1 MADMGNGSSG
11 RHFKPSGNAPGSYG
25 REEDF
30 GAAMGPSA
38 YPSSSDGREGYGAAG
53 SYGAADSYGATDSY
67 GTADSPYGAPYESA
81 YGVAPSSR
89 STGKSPRKRSK
100 APFVVGGVLVALVV
114 AIAGVGAAALFSAK
128 DLKAQASEVMQGVSG
143 MSDAV
148 AAQDYASAANAAQEV
163 ARIAGEM
170 RDSLSSPLWTVA
182 SLVPVYGQDVSSVR
196 AIIGSLDDVASDA
209 LVPVTEALAANPPSG
224 LISADKTIDVPA
236 VTQLFA
242 TIGDAADAVQTCT
255 DTVSS
260 LPAFHIAKLE
270 STVAPVREKLTEMN
284 DLVQNAADLAPLAGA
299 IFGAEGDRTY
309 LITAQNSAEMR
320 ASGGFPGSMGTLRL
334 QGGKIELDEFS
345 KVYDVMAEA
354 TSPELG
360 VSEQEIS
367 LFGGFMNVA
376 RDAGMDPD
384 FTRVADIWA
393 TAYEEKTGVH
403 VDGVISVT
411 PAVVQDLLAIAGP
424 ITLSDGTVVD
434 GTNAT
439 KVLQHDLYWNY
450 LSKETSMSGNGDV
463 ADALFAEAADL
474 AFEQFFSG
482 LNSDTLLRFVE
493 LMRKGMENRSVMFWL
508 SDTDEQEA
516 LSALGC
522 SGDVLTDPRSPA
534 VGTYFSLWIG
544 SKMGWYIDIEN
555 EITSTRENADG
566 SRTYGVKT
574 TYRNTATP
582 EIIESAGDYISGY
595 LEGFDRDN
603 LYPEL
608 LIYAPTGGRISSF
621 EASNGA
627 QFVETEHKGI
637 QVFHASRP
645 DLRAGESI
653 VCTYEV
659 TTAAGDQED
668 LTFMSTPTLTSYR

>member
-1 MADMGNGSSG
+1 M
-11 RHFKPSGNAPGSYG
+11 
-25 REEDF
+25 
-30 GAAMGPSA
+30 
-38 YPSSSDGREGYGAAG
+38 
-53 SYGAADSYGATDSY
+53 
-67 GTADSPYGAPYESA
+67 
-81 YGVAPSSR
+81 
-89 STGKSPRKRSK
+89 
-100 APFVVGGVLVALVV
+100 GVLVALVV

-128 DLKAQASEVMQGVSG
+128 DLKAQASEAMQGVSG

-224 LISADKTIDVPA
+224 LISADKTIDVSA

-270 STVAPVREKLTEMN
+270 STVTPVREKLTEMN

-463 ADALFAEAADL
+463 ADACLPRQRTSPSSSSSRVSIPIRCSSLLSSCARAWRTVPSCFGFPIPMSRRRFPRWVAL
-474 AFEQFFSG
+474 ATFSPTQAR
-482 LNSDTLLRFVE
+482 LPSARTSRF
-493 LMRKGMENRSVMFWL
+493 G
-508 SDTDEQEA
+508 
-516 LSALGC
+516 SA
-522 SGDVLTDPRSPA
+522 RRWA
-534 VGTYFSLWIG
+534 GTSI
-544 SKMGWYIDIEN
+544 
-555 EITSTRENADG
+555 
-566 SRTYGVKT
+566 SRT
-574 TYRNTATP
+574 R
-582 EIIESAGDYISGY
+582 
-595 LEGFDRDN
+595 
-603 LYPEL
+603 
-608 LIYAPTGGRISSF
+608 
-621 EASNGA
+621 
-627 QFVETEHKGI
+627 
-637 QVFHASRP
+637 SRRP
-645 DLRAGESI
+645 AR
-653 VCTYEV
+653 
-659 TTAAGDQED
+659 
-668 LTFMSTPTLTSYR
+668 TPTVRARMA